1 MSAPS
6 GLNARDEPVVLHA
19 PTGRGKCQTSQ
30 EPIAQ
35 GELKVGMVGRSSGV
49 SVIKWMK
56 PKYFAA
62 NMRVEY
68 APTGRAKCTTNH
80 EESAPFI
87 GKGEPRILFR
97 MMKTSCEGTEVAKCQ
112 QIYNPANAAVG
123 ELVRK
128 YLALEGVTT
137 TIRTIGGIDEL
148 ESDEHR
154 RWVIDALEGRDV
166 SSRPV
171 PVCASA
177 AAKPK
182 ARPQKKRKDKEDD
195 EAEGGDDAGEGE
207 PVPKRAKKAAAP
219 KRKPL
224 KERKPPDDDDES
236 EEELVD

>member
-1 MSAPS
+1 MSASS
-6 GLNARDEPVVLHA
+6 GLNARDEPVILAA

-49 SVIKWMK
+49 TVMKWMK
-56 PKYFAA
+56 PKYFAS

-68 APTGRAKCTTNH
+68 APTGRAKCTTSR
-80 EESAPFI
+80 EEASPFI
-87 GKGEPRILFR
+87 GKGEPRLLFR
-97 MMKTSCEGTEVAKCQ
+97 MMKTSCEGTEMSKCQ

-128 YLALEGVTT
+128 FLALEGVTT
-137 TIRTIGGIDEL
+137 TIKTIGGLDEL
-148 ESDEHR
+148 DSDEHR
-154 RWVIDALEGRDV
+154 RWVVDALEGRDV

-171 PVCASA
+171 PVRESA

-182 ARPQKKRKDKEDD
+182 PRAPKKKKEAD
-195 EAEGGDDAGEGE
+195 EDAGERE
-207 PVPKRAKKAAAP
+207 PAPKKAKKAAAP

-224 KERKPPDDDDES
+224 KEQKPPDDDDDES

>member
-1 MSAPS
+1 MS
-6 GLNARDEPVVLHA
+6 GLNARDEPVVLAA

-49 SVIKWMK
+49 TVMKWMK

-68 APTGRAKCTTNH
+68 APTGRAKCTSNH

-87 GKGEPRILFR
+87 GKGEPRLLFR
-97 MMKTSCEGTEVAKCQ
+97 MMKTSSDGTEMAGCQ

-128 YLALEGVTT
+128 YLDLEGVTT
-137 TIRTIGGIDEL
+137 TVKTLGGLDEM
-148 ESDEHR
+148 EDAHR
-154 RWVIDALEGRDV
+154 QWVVDALEGRDV

-171 PVCASA
+171 PVGAPP
-177 AAKPK
+177 AKPR
-182 ARPQKKRKDKEDD
+182 APKKKKENADEENEEND
-195 EAEGGDDAGEGE
+195 EAKPA
-207 PVPKRAKKAAAP
+207 KRAKAP
-219 KRKPL
+219 PKKK
-224 KERKPPDDDDES
+224 KEAPPPPEPKQQEAGDDES
-236 EEELVD
+236 ELEVID